1 MSLFKNPP
9 ALTVDKAYESWRNE
23 VLTWQELTDLPKPKR
38 ALAIALSLTDK
49 AAREYA
55 MEINVDILKA
65 DDGVDKLLEELDKLF
80 QKDKVDLAYSAY
92 KRFDNFARTS
102 DMAMSEFIV
111 EFEKRYNTAKKH
123 VNELPDTIL
132 AFKLL
137 DSAGLDDSQK
147 QLALTAC
154 TDCKFS
160 TRKSSLN
167 RIFGGKVNSMMV
179 QPGNNDI
186 TIKEE
191 VFFTRGNRG
200 GSYRGRNYRGRG
212 SRSTNSGNRGYRSKQ
227 NPVINGSVS
236 RCNIC
241 DSTFHFERNC
251 PHRDAERQVFANNSA
266 NADQVENE
274 EEVSLALM
282 SLAEH
287 DAPYSVF
294 VAEAQDS
301 AVLDTACTKTVC
313 GRKWLESFIDSA
325 TKEAYSSILFLRSK
339 RPFRFGDAPIV
350 RSIYKVLLPV
360 KIGERKCFIESEVV
374 DKQIPLLLSK
384 ESLKRAKTQM
394 DLTSDNI
401 TMFGSQVASFQTTS
415 GHYAIP
421 LTLSSCLPSE
431 TVLITAVDSLSM
443 QSDDELSKSLLK
455 IHKQFGHASFDRLI
469 DLLRR
474 CSQNISPRLKLCL
487 ETVVKSCDV
496 CSQRTQPCPR
506 PVVSLPLTS
515 KFNEIVSMDLH
526 QLGEKLWYFHIIDLF
541 TRQSAAE
548 IIRSKS
554 AETIIEA
561 FFKCWICV
569 YGVPKV
575 GVFSDNGGEFNNS
588 QFREM
593 CSLLNISV
601 KTSAGYSPWSNGVA
615 ERGNAI
621 LTEIV
626 HKVRSDQNV
635 SWETALAWAIYAKNN
650 L

>member
-1 MSLFKNPP
+1 M
-9 ALTVDKAYESWRNE
+9 
-23 VLTWQELTDLPKPKR
+23 
-38 ALAIALSLTDK
+38 
-49 AAREYA
+49 
-55 MEINVDILKA
+55 
-65 DDGVDKLLEELDKLF
+65 
-80 QKDKVDLAYSAY
+80 
-92 KRFDNFARTS
+92 
-102 DMAMSEFIV
+102 
-111 EFEKRYNTAKKH
+111 
-123 VNELPDTIL
+123 
-132 AFKLL
+132 
-137 DSAGLDDSQK
+137 
-147 QLALTAC
+147 
-154 TDCKFS
+154 
-160 TRKSSLN
+160 
-167 RIFGGKVNSMMV
+167 
-179 QPGNNDI
+179 
-186 TIKEE
+186 
-191 VFFTRGNRG
+191 
-200 GSYRGRNYRGRG
+200 
-212 SRSTNSGNRGYRSKQ
+212 
-227 NPVINGSVS
+227 INGSVS

-251 PHRDAERQVFANNSA
+251 PHRDAERQVFANISA

-325 TKEAYSSILFLRSK
+325 TKEAYSSILFLPSK
-339 RPFRFGDAPIV
+339 RLFRFGDAPIV

-443 QSDDELSKSLLK
+443 QSDDELSKTLLK

-474 CSQNISPRLKLCL
+474 YSQNISARLKLCL

-496 CSQRTQPCPR
+496 CSPRTQPFPR

-515 KFNEIVSMDLH
+515 NFNEIVSIHLH
-526 QLGEKLWYFHIIDLF
+526 QHGEKLWYFHIILLF

-569 YGVPKV
+569 YEVPKV
-575 GVFSDNGGEFNNS
+575 GVLSDNGGEFNNS

-593 CSLLNISV
+593 CSLLNNFV

-635 SWETALAWAIYAKNN
+635 SWETALAWAMYAKNN
-650 L
+650 LNYVYGFTSHQLVFGESPGNPSVENNNIAGNNVLDNIMSSRSTFCVYSSRVF